1 LSAFKDT
8 FREIVFRLEE
18 WGTPLWSAFGMAV
31 ALLLALSVHFFLLRI
46 AMDGF
51 VNSG

>member
-1 LSAFKDT
+1 
-8 FREIVFRLEE
+8 VFRLEG
-18 WGTPLWSAFGMAV
+18 WGTPLWSTFDMAV